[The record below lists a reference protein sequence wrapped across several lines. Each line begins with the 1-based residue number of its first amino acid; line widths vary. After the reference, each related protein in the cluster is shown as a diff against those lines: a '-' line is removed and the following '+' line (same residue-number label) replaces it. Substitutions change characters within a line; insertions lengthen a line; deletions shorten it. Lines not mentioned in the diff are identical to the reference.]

1 MQFHYALAA
10 TSVLTHATKHPKQNN
25 LESDLFVGISPLQYT
40 TYQTRPSNPCGT
52 PTNPLP
58 SLPASLQT
66 YPSESISP
74 QATQAARIARIRFLG
89 KEKPH
94 ADEYIQYPNE
104 WSSICNDQ
112 LGDIY
117 KHPMRR
123 SRCFVFDNLFEFA
136 KF

>member
-25 LESDLFVGISPLQYT
+25 LESDLFVGISP
-40 TYQTRPSNPCGT
+40 
-52 PTNPLP
+52 PT
-58 SLPASLQT
+58 SLQT

-89 KEKPH
+89 KEKSH
-94 ADEYIQYPNE
+94 ADEYIQYPHE
-104 WSSICNDQ
+104 WPSICNDQ

-117 KHPMRR
+117 KHPMRH